1 MQNKMPFFSNVVLV
15 ADELPVF
22 AGKKSQVTEAV
33 FKEFCVCECDWV
45 WGTGAG
51 SLSLTYH

>member
-15 ADELPVF
+15 AD
-22 AGKKSQVTEAV
+22 GKKSQVTEAV